1 MIFDIFSTEKIGLVS
16 ELNVTFQRIFHV
28 KIKLPEFYA
37 QYLFFCSIRIC
48 LHSVFFK
55 ISKISE
61 IRRLRPATKKPKQ
74 KSRENYE
81 NCETSGMLKRRSK
94 VELTTIELER

>member
-1 MIFDIFSTEKIGLVS
+1 MLFKSNNIFSTEKIGLVS

-28 KIKLPEFYA
+28 KIKLSELYA
-37 QYLFFCSIRIC
+37 QYLFYCSIRIC
-48 LHSVFFK
+48 LDSVFV
-55 ISKISE
+55 KISE
-61 IRRLRPATKKPKQ
+61 IRPSPTKKPKQ

-94 VELTTIELER
+94 VELKQQ

>member
-1 MIFDIFSTEKIGLVS
+1 MLFKSNNIFSTEKIGLVS

-28 KIKLPEFYA
+28 KIKLSELYA
-37 QYLFFCSIRIC
+37 QYLFYCSIRIC
-48 LHSVFFK
+48 LDSVFV
-55 ISKISE
+55 KISE
-61 IRRLRPATKKPKQ
+61 IRATKKPKQ

>member
-1 MIFDIFSTEKIGLVS
+1 MLFKSNNIFSTEKNGLVS

-28 KIKLPEFYA
+28 KIKLPELYA
-37 QYLFFCSIRIC
+37 RYLSFCSIRIC

-81 NCETSGMLKRRSK
+81 NCETSGMLK
-94 VELTTIELER
+94 EI

>member
-1 MIFDIFSTEKIGLVS
+1 MLFESKNIFSTEKIGLVS

-28 KIKLPEFYA
+28 KIQLSELYA

-48 LHSVFFK
+48 LDSVFV
-55 ISKISE
+55 KISE
-61 IRRLRPATKKPKQ
+61 IRPATKKPKQ